1 MGISDEMLSAY
12 LDRALSN
19 EQTKAVENALQHDA
33 TLAARLDELRAVD
46 SLLRNHAQLIDELP
60 LPASV
65 EQLLDKAA
73 VQAQAQ
79 AQAEPDNVVSLADR
93 RRRAWINPRFALPL
107 AASVA
112 LVVGYAGGILSGS
125 RQRSAEPVALLAAKI
140 EPGSA
145 LHGLL
150 ESSESGISRR
160 VADGQDAE
168 VRLSFMARDNSLCR
182 ELTVGSASQ
191 TSHAVACRGKDNQ
204 WQVRLATLSR
214 EPAANKQGYQTASA
228 GEDEAFGA
236 AVDAMMAGDALTAE
250 QERERSWVRRL
261 FLGLADQKAIWKR
274 ATPRSVL
281 RSAVSRLSDC
291 SEWT

>member
-12 LDRALSN
+12 LGRALSN
-19 EQTKAVENALQHDA
+19 EQMKAVENALQHDA
-33 TLAARLDELRAVD
+33 ALAARLDELRAVD
-46 SLLRNHAQLIDELP
+46 SLLRSHAQQIDELP
-60 LPASV
+60 RPASV
-65 EQLLDKAA
+65 EQLFDKAA
-73 VQAQAQ
+73 AQAQ

-93 RRRAWINPRFALPL
+93 RRRAWISPRFALPL

-125 RQRSAEPVALLAAKI
+125 GQRSAEPAALLAARI

-214 EPAANKQGYQTASA
+214 GSAADKQGYQTASA

-250 QERERSWVRRL
+250 QERER
-261 FLGLADQKAIWKR
+261 IKR
-274 ATPRSVL
+274 GWAR
-281 RSAVSRLSDC
+281 
-291 SEWT
+291 